1 MQEIDEK
8 GRKLKRERISLAQKM
23 SKLLSRAAAFEYE
36 VERIARKKR
45 KHAADQTNADQ
56 KPKQK
61 PNQMLTKGQNK
72 GQKPKKNE

>member
-8 GRKLKRERISLAQKM
+8 GRKLKRERIALAQKM

-56 KPKQK
+56 KP
-61 PNQMLTKGQNK
+61 NQMLTKGQTK

>member
-8 GRKLKRERISLAQKM
+8 GRKLKRERIALAQKM

-56 KPKQK
+56 KPKQ
-61 PNQMLTKGQNK
+61 MLTKSQNK
-72 GQKPKKNE
+72 SQTKC